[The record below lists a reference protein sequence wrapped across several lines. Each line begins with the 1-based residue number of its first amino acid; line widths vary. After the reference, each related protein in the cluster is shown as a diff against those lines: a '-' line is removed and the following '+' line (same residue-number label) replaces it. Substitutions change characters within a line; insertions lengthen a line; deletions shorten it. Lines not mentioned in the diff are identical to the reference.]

1 MLDGVTISES
11 TAVKDELILEG
22 NDINNV
28 SQSGRSS
35 HTFIGSPT
43 HILSAASVHGA
54 CPVRNK
60 DIRKFLDGI
69 YVSERG
75 TIVTD

>member
-1 MLDGVTISES
+1 MLGGVTISLSES
-11 TAVKDELILEG
+11 QKDELILEG

-28 SQSGRSS
+28 SQS
-35 HTFIGSPT
+35 
-43 HILSAASVHGA
+43 AASIHGA

-75 TIVTD
+75 TITTD